1 MPRKRPSFSLL
12 LLLRVPHYPWISE
25 AATAH
30 AFASRKVA
38 ERATSSRST
47 CSSAVGLPVLASSCL
62 YSTYPTCG
70 SSSTTSFVPIQSE
83 SDPRGTVG
91 SDGTP
96 RPCGGRA
103 RLLRLVSHDVLRSH
117 PFSDAIPRFPTAWVP
132 TSLVSPAC
140 DTENLRV
147 RAKHSQHEQST
158 RSTSPNGRKCLVSFG
173 PALHLTPSL
182 NRRAWTR
189 LPTEGLAPG

>member
-12 LLLRVPHYPWISE
+12 LLLRVPHHPWRSG

-30 AFASRKVA
+30 VFASRKVA

-47 CSSAVGLPVLASSCL
+47 CSSAVGLPVPASACL

-70 SSSTTSFVPIQSE
+70 SSSTTSFVPMKSK

-103 RLLRLVSHDVLRSH
+103 RLLRLVSHDVLLFH

-132 TSLVSPAC
+132 TSLVSPAG
-140 DTENLRV
+140 DTEDLRV
-147 RAKHSQHEQST
+147 RAKHAQHEQST
-158 RSTSPNGRKCLVSFG
+158 RSTSPDGRKCLVRFG
-173 PALHLTPSL
+173 PALHLTPLL
-182 NRRAWTR
+182 NRRESTR
-189 LPTEGLAPG
+189 HLSQGLAPD